1 MEEKLVLPG
10 EKIATEEE
18 YAGGANTYTENGV
31 IYASVIGS
39 VNAAEKKVSVVP
51 AGRDIKTI
59 DKNMLVIGTVTD
71 MVKSVIF
78 VKIDDISIDHKDY
91 LALKDGKILLER
103 PRPSFGRGPPRPAPR
118 QEKICSVGD
127 TVLAKVLYN
136 DKDAYTLT
144 LDCKECGVVHATCE
158 ECGGPLVFKK
168 ELNALVCKEC
178 GHREFRRASIFYD
191 KPEEIRK
198 LFVNSQ

>member
-18 YAGGANTYTENGV
+18 FTGGANTYAESGI
-31 IYASVIGS
+31 IYSSVIGRA
-39 VNAAEKKVSVVP
+39 VTAEKKVSVVP
-51 AGRDIKTI
+51 AGREVRQI
-59 DKNMLVIGTVTD
+59 DKNMLVIGVVTD

-78 VKIDDISIDHKDY
+78 IKIDDISIDHKEY
-91 LALKDGKILLER
+91 LALKDGKVLLER
-103 PRPSFGRGPPRPAPR
+103 PRPRFGRDSSRGAPK
-118 QEKICSVGD
+118 QEKPCSVGD

-144 LDCKECGVVHATCE
+144 LDCRECGVVHATCE
-158 ECGGPLVFKK
+158 ICGGELVYRK
-168 ELNALVCKEC
+168 EVNALVCKDC
-178 GHREFRRASIFYD
+178 GHREFKRVSIFYD

-198 LFVNSQ
+198 LFI